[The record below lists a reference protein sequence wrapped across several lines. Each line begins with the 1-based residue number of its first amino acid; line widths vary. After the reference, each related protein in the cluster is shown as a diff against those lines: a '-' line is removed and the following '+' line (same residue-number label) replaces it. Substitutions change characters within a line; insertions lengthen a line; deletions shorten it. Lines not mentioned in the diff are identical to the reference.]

1 MSPAR
6 NATLAALLAAAPLA
20 LAALPAAAQS
30 GWNDGAGTVT
40 CSSDDNRRQQCA
52 TPFRGRAALVKNLS
66 DTRCVEG
73 RNWGSGN
80 GYIWVD
86 DGCRGRF
93 ASASGNG
100 WGGGNDYGNGQ
111 TIRCESADN
120 RSRTCR
126 TGWRG
131 AVLVRQLSD
140 TRCVEGR
147 NWGADNGSIWVND
160 GCRGEFAEGRG
171 GWNSGNGNGRTV
183 RCESADNRNSTC
195 RTGWRGAVLVRQL
208 SDTRC
213 VEGRNWGSGNGS
225 IWVSGGCRGEF
236 AEGRG
241 GWGGDNGR
249 GNGDYSVTCSS
260 DDGRRRTCAW
270 DDRQGRPTVIKQLSD
285 TPCAEG
291 RNWGYYGG
299 TLWVN
304 AGCRARFGAR

>member
-1 MSPAR
+1 MLLAR
-6 NATLAALLAAAPLA
+6 HAILAALLAAAPLVS
-20 LAALPAAAQS
+20 AALPAAAQS
-30 GWNDGAGTVT
+30 GWNDGSGTVT

-93 ASASGNG
+93 ASVGWGDGNG
-100 WGGGNDYGNGQ
+100 YGNGQ

-147 NWGADNGSIWVND
+147 NWGSGNGSIWVND
-160 GCRGEFAEGRG
+160 
-171 GWNSGNGNGRTV
+171 V
-183 RCESADNRNSTC
+183 
-195 RTGWRGAVLVRQL
+195 
-208 SDTRC
+208 
-213 VEGRNWGSGNGS
+213 
-225 IWVSGGCRGEF
+225 CRGEF

-241 GWGGDNGR
+241 GWGN
-249 GNGDYSVTCSS
+249 GNGNGNGNGGYSITCSS